1 MAYYIIFL
9 NFIALIIIG
18 FYTNDTMTWYY
29 IIGTIIS
36 VVSILI
42 GVWRIINH
50 AFEKRDKEIKQLLL
64 SEQEFKDHKD
74 TTNTMLM
81 NFSKRVDKVEY
92 DSDHKFDKIMD
103 KLDHIN
109 DTINDHNI
117 TLSKLEAKVDN
128 IEYKLD
134 K

>member
-1 MAYYIIFL
+1 MEYYIIFL
-9 NFIALIIIG
+9 TFTALIAMG
-18 FYTNDTMTWYY
+18 FYANDVMTWYY

-92 DSDHKFDKIMD
+92 DSDHKFNKIMD

-117 TLSKLEAKVDN
+117 TLSKLETKVDN
-128 IEYKLD
+128 IEKKLD